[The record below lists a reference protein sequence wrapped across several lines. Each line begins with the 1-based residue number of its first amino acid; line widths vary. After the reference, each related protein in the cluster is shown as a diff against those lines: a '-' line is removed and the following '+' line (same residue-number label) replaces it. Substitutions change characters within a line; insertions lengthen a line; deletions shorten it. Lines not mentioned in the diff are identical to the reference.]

1 MALAH
6 AERDALVVPHQQV
19 RWTHAEMHGGD
30 LETIDDQGYCSIVG
44 RVKDMSIRGGENIYP
59 RCAPVDGIGPW
70 ARNCSI
76 RAGSDRGLLQPLD
89 FSGTGT
95 GIRTPVPWLRTTC
108 PDP

>member
-19 RWTHAEMHGGD
+19 RWTHAEMHSGD

-59 RCAPVDGIGPW
+59 RCAPVDGIAAVG
-70 ARNCSI
+70 AQLF
-76 RAGSDRGLLQPLD
+76 D
-89 FSGTGT
+89 
-95 GIRTPVPWLRTTC
+95 TC
-108 PDP
+108 WK